1 MKKIFTVIAALVFA
15 FSVLFL
21 SVLNASAKV
30 VTTKTETVLV
40 LTPTPTPKAE
50 ILYYLPYPG
59 ILPDHPLYSFKMIRD
74 RIWLWLT
81 SGAEKKAETVLLFAD
96 KRLGAGRFLIEGNKI
111 DLGITTIEKAEK
123 YLEQAVLNLEE
134 AKKQGE
140 DVSVLAKKIKT
151 AAEKHQE
158 LISDLAQG
166 LSSEGKE
173 TLIRLTQYSERVIL
187 GTEKLLD

>member
-50 ILYYLPYPG
+50 ILYYLPYPV

-81 SGAEKKAETVLLFAD
+81 SGAEKKAEIVLLFAD

-166 LSSEGKE
+166 LSSERKE
-173 TLIRLTQYSERVIL
+173 TLVRLTQYSERVIL

>member
-81 SGAEKKAETVLLFAD
+81 SGAEKKAEIVLLFAD

-166 LSSEGKE
+166 LSSERKE
-173 TLIRLTQYSERVIL
+173 TLVRLTQYSERVIL